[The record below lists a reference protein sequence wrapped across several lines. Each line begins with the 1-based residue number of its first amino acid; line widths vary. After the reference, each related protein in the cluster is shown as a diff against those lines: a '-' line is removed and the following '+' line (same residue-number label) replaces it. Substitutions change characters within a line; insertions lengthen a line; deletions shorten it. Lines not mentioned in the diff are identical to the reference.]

1 MSSCKRLVQI
11 VEVVLFLF
19 IMLVTTRALG
29 EGTERIGLPASVGEV
44 LAGVMLAVLISR
56 LGGLAPGLAAVVDGP
71 EIKLLATIGI
81 FALMLLAGIEMRPNE
96 IAANSRGAFF
106 VALGG
111 MIVPLLAGVALAWV
125 FIPDSPL
132 KSVQALFVG
141 VALST
146 TAVPAA
152 TRLLMELGLFHTRLG
167 QVIIA
172 AAIFDD
178 VFGLV
183 LLAVLIGV
191 IGSGEV
197 PDALALGI
205 LLLKVVGLSAPFAKQ
220 PQQHDHQVDEVEIE
234 RQRAHDGLLG
244 RDFAA
249 VRLEVHVA
257 DFLGVVGRQA
267 DKDEHADHGDGEIQR
282 RGGKEYIHDAGDD
295 DADQAHDQERTDR

>member
-1 MSSCKRLVQI
+1 M
-11 VEVVLFLF
+11 EVVLFLF

-111 MIVPLLAGVALAWV
+111 IIVPLLAGVALAWV

-152 TRLLMELGLFHTRLG
+152 TRLLMELGLFAHPPRSG
-167 QVIIA
+167 
-172 AAIFDD
+172 DHC
-178 VFGLV
+178 
-183 LLAVLIGV
+183 
-191 IGSGEV
+191 GSH
-197 PDALALGI
+197 L
-205 LLLKVVGLSAPFAKQ
+205 
-220 PQQHDHQVDEVEIE
+220 
-234 RQRAHDGLLG
+234 R
-244 RDFAA
+244 
-249 VRLEVHVA
+249 
-257 DFLGVVGRQA
+257 
-267 DKDEHADHGDGEIQR
+267 
-282 RGGKEYIHDAGDD
+282 
-295 DADQAHDQERTDR
+295 